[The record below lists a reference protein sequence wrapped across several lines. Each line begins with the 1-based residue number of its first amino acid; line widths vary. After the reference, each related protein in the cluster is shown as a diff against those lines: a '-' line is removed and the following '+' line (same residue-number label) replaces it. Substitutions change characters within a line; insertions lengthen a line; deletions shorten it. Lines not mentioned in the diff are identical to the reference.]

1 MAESPH
7 IVVSMGLPQRA
18 IDDADYVE
26 RTYGFQNKATAVGA
40 ALALMRLI
48 AEHGTRTRLRLHHRN
63 GEVYEVE
70 LPWRA
75 DS

>member
-1 MAESPH
+1 MADPPR

-26 RTYGFQNKATAVGA
+26 RVYGFPNKATAVGA
-40 ALALMRLI
+40 ALALARVI
-48 AEHGTRTRLRLHHRN
+48 AEHGSRGRLRLHRD

-70 LPWRA
+70 LPWRPT
-75 DS
+75 S